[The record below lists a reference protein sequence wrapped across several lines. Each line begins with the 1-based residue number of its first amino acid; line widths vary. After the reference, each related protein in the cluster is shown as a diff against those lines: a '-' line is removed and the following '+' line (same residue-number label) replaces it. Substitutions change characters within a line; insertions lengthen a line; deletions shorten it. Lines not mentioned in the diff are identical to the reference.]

1 MSCLHCSEQKGVP
14 NSLTLGGI
22 DGNRFQPH
30 NTTFTLNPTK
40 NPQASINSI
49 SVISSAKNNN
59 WTTEIQLAS
68 TADRVSAII
77 DSSTPYLWLPQSI
90 CDRFARTL
98 GLSYNSSLKIYTYDI
113 NPTQHD
119 TLMNSQLSFTF
130 SLSDLSVSP
139 ELVNITLPYAAFDLQ
154 LTFPSPLLNA
164 TYGAADSTKY
174 YFPLKVALNE
184 AQYTIGRAF
193 LQEAYIITDYER
205 NTFSVHQAVHTSDPI
220 GNRSIQ
226 AISRPGDSTFT
237 PPQATKKSKSKLS
250 SGAIAGI
257 VIGVIV
263 GIALLLL
270 LAFCLRRRKQ
280 KQKSPES
287 IDEKPIVVDQ
297 SHSLFNRFRK
307 KHPTATVSEAAGSTV
322 YATEVGADA
331 SHERFEL
338 PASMPAELDSEA
350 GTLSGT
356 TEYGHSTQASN
367 NSISAYER
375 ARRKHERQMAGIY
388 PAPLS
393 QDEYP
398 VEKSEHDG
406 PTNVPHRH
414 LEVPASEGNTPL
426 VSPVGDSHTI
436 STLSDQPSPISPGF
450 ASGPTSPI
458 SPPPNY
464 RRIAPGNVVYAGPL
478 PDNVTLPQLVPEVIG
493 PGRRSRPSQQTL
505 LTEPGTMSD
514 SEGMSSTLGS
524 QFTEN
529 EDLGTDLYNN
539 TDPIRQPHSP
549 VSSNSPGGS
558 AIGTGNQSVSAATL
572 SSNHTHLPTPSE
584 IRNHNGPGQDGRII
598 REKDES
604 KFLMED
610 MVALRKDMQAREV
623 LNPYQGRTRVHGED
637 LVHVPV
643 VAAERFSFEEERIG
657 EGSGTR

>member
-1 MSCLHCSEQKGVP
+1 VP
-14 NSLTLGGI
+14 NSLTLGGV
-22 DGNRFQPH
+22 DANRFQPH
-30 NTTFTLNPTK
+30 NTTFSLNPGK

-49 SVISSAKNNN
+49 SVVSSAKSNN

-90 CDRFARTL
+90 CDRFAKTL
-98 GLSYNSSLKIYTYDI
+98 GLSYNSSLKLYTYDA
-113 NPTQHD
+113 NSSQHD
-119 TLMNSQLSFTF
+119 TLTNAQLSFTF

-139 ELVNITLPYAAFDLQ
+139 NIVNINLPFAAFDLQ

-205 NTFSVHQAVHTSDPI
+205 NIFSVHQAVHISDPL

-226 AISRPGDSTFT
+226 AITRPGDSTFT
-237 PPQATKKSKSKLS
+237 PPQTIAKSKSKFS
-250 SGAIAGI
+250 AGVIAGI
-257 VIGVIV
+257 VIGAIA

-270 LAFCLRRRKQ
+270 LVFCLRRRKQ
-280 KQKSPES
+280 KQKAPAS

-297 SHSLFNRFRK
+297 SHSLFDRFREK
-307 KHPTATVSEAAGSTV
+307 QATANVNEAAGSTV

-356 TEYGHSTQASN
+356 TEYAHSTQESN
-367 NSISAYER
+367 NSISAYGR
-375 ARRKHERQMAGIY
+375 ARRKHERQMAGAAF
-388 PAPLS
+388 PSPLS

-398 VEKSEHDG
+398 VEKSEHDAS
-406 PTNVPHRH
+406 TNIPHRY
-414 LEVPASEGNTPL
+414 LEVQESEGHTPL

-436 STLSDQPSPISPGF
+436 STVSDQPSPISPGF

-478 PDNVTLPQLVPEVIG
+478 PDNVTLPQVVPEVIG
-493 PGRRSRPSQQTL
+493 PGRRSRPSEPTL

-514 SEGMSSTLGS
+514 YSEGMSSTLGS

-529 EDLGTDLYNN
+529 EDAGTDLYNN
-539 TDPIRQPHSP
+539 IDPIRQPHSP
-549 VSSNSPGGS
+549 VSSASPGGS
-558 AIGTGNQSVSAATL
+558 AIGTTNHSVSAATF
-572 SSNHTHLPTPSE
+572 SSNHTYLPPPSICE
-584 IRNHNGPGQDGRII
+584 HGPGQDGRII
-598 REKDES
+598 REEDES

-610 MVALRKDMQAREV
+610 MVALRADIQAREV

-643 VAAERFSFEEERIG
+643 PAAERFSFEEERIND
-657 EGSGTR
+657 GSGTR